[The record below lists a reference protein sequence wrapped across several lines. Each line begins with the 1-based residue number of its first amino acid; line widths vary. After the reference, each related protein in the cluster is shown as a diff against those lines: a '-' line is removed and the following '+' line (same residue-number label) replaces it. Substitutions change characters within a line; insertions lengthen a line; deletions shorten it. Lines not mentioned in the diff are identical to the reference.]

1 MKLNLSPRKSAS
13 REEPASSLRSISP
26 DQASGADGEISPELV
41 PIVTLLSAQAHRRY
55 HEGIFMLYSD
65 LNSDGKAGD
74 REWKEVYGILT
85 GTQLAYWDAA
95 NLARF
100 KDSPEQL
107 FETSSKPKYLNF
119 TDAIFNAMRVL
130 PAAKQQLENVI
141 IVSTTLKNRFILQ
154 FRSYETLAE
163 WYIGLR
169 LATYEYNSL
178 QEAYT
183 GALLSARGSRL
194 SDIRTIL
201 AEKRYNHS
209 DWVKIRY
216 GSGMAWKRC
225 YAVIEPSQSKKN
237 KFTSGRVLLYDNEKM
252 KKQSLLG
259 TITSASMVTAIYP
272 QSPFFIDKSTIM
284 KLEGAINFSSPS
296 TKKSKKSAA
305 QSEETSL
312 FLMPEQHSAVA
323 GYDTLIRFLI
333 PLLDAFGL
341 YGRPKRLKADRLD
354 PDSLL
359 FGLPTLPRVHYLMV
373 GDLHPLTG
381 TDAFMGWDHGKWT
394 ENIKRILKS
403 KLAQGYN
410 GCGSSRGN
418 MGALNSM
425 SPRNS
430 PTTSRMPSNN
440 LHESPNPQKVEK
452 TRNAIHPLSQPM
464 GRPGEEARSAPQAQA
479 QRSQHLQQQQQQ
491 QYQRSPQRS
500 PQRHRPPPPGPDP
513 VMKQTDQSFN
523 KNVHNL
529 SVNTPQQRNQQGLA
543 PGAIGAGFGAAA
555 GAGLAGMADPH
566 KSVQLADIYQKY
578 STIESPSDRFHDRN
592 EILKGGAEEI
602 EEDKLPTLMR
612 KKSLMRGGI
621 YPTTDKGLLGSESES
636 EDDIEEED
644 EESTE
649 SLKEPPL
656 PSASLQVPGYDK
668 RNSSMSSV
676 QSPTTQYNEFNKQ
689 FSKTVETDGPL
700 RNEKFESSSG
710 EEESSEE
717 EESDDEDPPRQYAYG
732 QQHQGSIPRA
742 NQLPQLQH
750 LNLNDNAPVQRQAP
764 QGNQVYGQS
773 QGSSQSQYGQ
783 HIQQASQGQYS
794 QQQDPRQISLQK
806 SRPSKNLTSELSA
819 PSEHNRPRYISSPN
833 SSQNSLPQTKSPAPQ
848 AGSPA
853 PQQSQAIP
861 STVVTEPKND
871 ESSPTVAPTA
881 AFRVPPQQP
890 VQQPVQQ
897 MPPGPGP
904 QHMYQ
909 QHPQYQ
915 QRPPQAHGY
924 SGIPPSV
931 SQPKIMRSPPP
942 TQHGPP
948 QHYQQHPQHPQHPHP
963 YQQRGAHPYQQRA
976 FQNYQAPPPQQGYQ
990 QPLQRAPHQYNSG
1003 MQPQAPMHQNLSQQ
1017 SVRSYG
1023 DAQQVYQ
1030 YEAQPGHR
1038 AAPQAPDGQYGHY
1051 QRYKPNGQQNAY
1063 QRPY

>member
-1 MKLNLSPRKSAS
+1 MSPKRLVS
-13 REEPASSLRSISP
+13 REDTASLVKLPSP
-26 DQASGADGEISPELV
+26 DTAAAAEGDISPELV

-55 HEGIFMLYSD
+55 HEGIFMLYYD
-65 LNSDGKAGD
+65 LNSDGKSGD

-100 KDSPEQL
+100 KDLPEQL

-141 IVSTTLKNRFILQ
+141 IVSTTLKNRYILQ
-154 FRSYETLAE
+154 FRSYETLTE
-163 WYIGLR
+163 WYMGLH

-201 AEKRYNHS
+201 AAKRYNHS

-225 YAVIEPSQSKKN
+225 YAVIEPSQLKKS
-237 KFTSGRVLLYDNEKM
+237 KFTLGRVLLYDNEKM
-252 KKQSLLG
+252 KKLSLLG
-259 TITSASMVTAIYP
+259 TITSASIVTAVYP
-272 QSPFFIDKSTIM
+272 QLPFFIDKSTIM
-284 KLEGAINFSSPS
+284 KLEGAINFSLPS

-323 GYDTLIRFLI
+323 GYDTLIRFLM

-373 GDLHPLTG
+373 GDLHPLAG
-381 TDAFMGWDHGKWT
+381 SDAFMTWDHAKWT

-403 KLAQGYN
+403 KLSQGYE

-418 MGALNSM
+418 QGALNSI

-430 PTTSRMPSNN
+430 PTASRIPSNSA
-440 LHESPNPQKVEK
+440 HESPNPQKVER
-452 TRNAIHPLSQPM
+452 TRNASGPLHPLSQPM
-464 GRPGEEARSAPQAQA
+464 GRPEEQLRSSSGPQS
-479 QRSQHLQQQQQQ
+479 RNQQQQQQ
-491 QYQRSPQRS
+491 QQQQRL
-500 PQRHRPPPPGPDP
+500 PQRHRPPPPGQDP
-513 VMKQTDQSFN
+513 VMRQGDFSN

-529 SVNTPQQRNQQGLA
+529 SVNTPRQQGQQGLA
-543 PGAIGAGFGAAA
+543 PGMAGAAA
-555 GAGLAGMADPH
+555 GAGIAGLADPH

-592 EILKGGAEEI
+592 QILKGGAEEI

-621 YPTTDKGLLGSESES
+621 YPTSDKGLLGSESES
-636 EDDIEEED
+636 EEDIEEGD

-649 SLKEPPL
+649 SLKEPQL
-656 PSASLQVPGYDK
+656 PSSSLQVPGYEK
-668 RNSSMSSV
+668 RNSSVSLV
-676 QSPTTQYNEFNKQ
+676 QSPTTQYHEFNKQ
-689 FSKTVETDGPL
+689 FSKTVDTGL
-700 RNEKFESSSG
+700 RNEQLESSSG

-717 EESDDEDPPRQYAYG
+717 EESEDEEQPRQAYYD
-732 QQHQGSIPRA
+732 QHAQGSIPRA

-750 LNLNDNAPVQRQAP
+750 LNLRDEAA
-764 QGNQVYGQS
+764 G
-773 QGSSQSQYGQ
+773 GSSQSR
-783 HIQQASQGQYS
+783 SQGQPVYGQTQG
-794 QQQDPRQISLQK
+794 QQAYGHQLDPRQIALQK
-806 SRPSKNLTSELSA
+806 SRPSKNLTLELQA
-819 PSEHNRPRYISSPN
+819 PEHNRPRYIMSPN
-833 SSQNSLPQTKSPAPQ
+833 SSQNSLPQTKSPVHQ
-848 AGSPA
+848 SGSPVT
-853 PQQSQAIP
+853 QQGRTVP
-861 STVVTEPKND
+861 STVVSEPGAQAD
-871 ESSPTVAPTA
+871 DSSPTVAPTA

-890 VQQPVQQ
+890 VQQPVQHI
-897 MPPGPGP
+897 PPG

-915 QRPPQAHGY
+915 QQQQKRPPQGYGY

-931 SQPKIMRSPPP
+931 SQPKNVRQQPP
-942 TQHGPP
+942 QQQAPP
-948 QHYQQHPQHPQHPHP
+948 QHYQQHPQHQNPQHQQHHQPHLRP
-963 YQQRGAHPYQQRA
+963 AHPYQQRA
-976 FQNYQAPPPQQGYQ
+976 QQNYQAPPQGYQ
-990 QPLQRAPHQYNSG
+990 QPLQRPPHQYNNG
-1003 MQPQAPMHQNLSQQ
+1003 MSQQQSMHQNMNQQ

-1030 YEAQPGHR
+1030 YEAQPER
-1038 AAPQAPDGQYGHY
+1038 RPAPQAPEGQYGNY
-1051 QRYKPNGQQNAY
+1051 QRFKPNDQNAY